1 MFPCSFHEEAGAVL
15 TTSAVTRVLIKLGK
29 DLLLVLR
36 TRNRLLL
43 SLKMYGSYLQEEL
56 GIWREENML
65 N

>member
-15 TTSAVTRVLIKLGK
+15 TTAAVTRVLIKLGK